1 MFHVVSFRLR
11 LYSFTK
17 VSVLNISENIRC
29 LGPELHC
36 LICSSAK
43 DLELVKIS
51 PSFTSP
57 SQSHLP
63 RCLPSPIGGD
73 CCALLL
79 FYFKFLLLPPLHC
92 FLPYN
97 FWPWL
102 HLPCARILEV
112 SLSST
117 IVEAVIF
124 RILFFFGGGGR
135 LANLHSGS
143 ASRRFISIFLLC
155 LGHHVSLWLHFR
167 KVMLWSS
174 ERKAWERMFALKS
187 DNFFPVSSF
196 SNHPIKL
203 NYTPWKS
210 PHLVLSSAKWLQACM
225 VCAVCD
231 LYEFTKDSSSSWLLL
246 PEDYTLWIF

>member
-1 MFHVVSFRLR
+1 MPFSQEMQAAWEISEPASASHTKGEGKPFQLSAGPSFSLIRVIFMFHVVSFRLR

-124 RILFFFGGGGR
+124 RILFFFLGGGEIG
-135 LANLHSGS
+135 
-143 ASRRFISIFLLC
+143 
-155 LGHHVSLWLHFR
+155 
-167 KVMLWSS
+167 
-174 ERKAWERMFALKS
+174 
-187 DNFFPVSSF
+187 
-196 SNHPIKL
+196 
-203 NYTPWKS
+203 
-210 PHLVLSSAKWLQACM
+210 
-225 VCAVCD
+225 
-231 LYEFTKDSSSSWLLL
+231 
-246 PEDYTLWIF
+246 